1 MVRLAKTTKILLGVA
16 IGLGTA
22 TVGTAAY
29 YFSSAPET
37 AKITVPSFIGKTKSD
52 VESWMTENSVSSD
65 QCTFDYTYDEEK
77 DQDVVLSQSI
87 EADSVL
93 GSEEVLEITLSNGPD
108 PDKEFK
114 MPDFTGKKQAE
125 VEQWFED
132 HKFTAVSYAFESDD
146 KVEKGVFLKASADA
160 GTTMKRS
167 DELTITFS
175 SGSDSDEKTEVT
187 VPDFSSYS
195 RKNMQ
200 AWASQNGI
208 TLTIAAQASD
218 TVASGGFLSQSVKA
232 GTKVKSGSS
241 ITVTLSSGKAIKIV
255 SYVGKTRSEA
265 ETWTSSQKL
274 KSSVTLLYS
283 SSDAGIVLS
292 QSPDSG
298 TAAEGTTVKFTV
310 SAGKVN
316 LQDYSGKTKSAFEA
330 YLSSLN
336 AENSSSAKISVSY
349 QETEST
355 SAAGTILSQSV
366 SGLVAP
372 GTSVT
377 VQVAIGKK
385 YSVTS
390 QAGKSLDSFKS
401 YLSSMG
407 LNLGNVSY
415 VYSDSYRS
423 DVLVSNDTGSYESG
437 ASINCVVSKGSYS
450 WDPGSLVNAGSSWS
464 SLYSA
469 SADARKNGYTVTKSD
484 VESSQYSEGQ
494 IVGCTVS
501 GKSISCQVSIGS
513 YVTIPDVTGK
523 DHSDASSTLSSLGL
537 SVTELEQSYYS
548 DVTAGQVVGQSLSAG
563 TKVRA
568 GTAIT
573 ITYSKGPEPVVTAT
587 IPTIYTALY
596 DGMKGSEIVSSLTQ
610 TLNAAGFYNLNFVKI
625 PTGSTTSI
633 NALKSVS
640 PAPGSTINVKD
651 QITIEYYSAD

>member
-37 AKITVPSFIGKTKSD
+37 AKITVPSFVGKTKSD

-114 MPDFTGKKQAE
+114 MPDFTGKKQAA

-241 ITVTLSSGKAIKIV
+241 ITVTLSSGKAIKIGNYEFEV
-255 SYVGKTRSEA
+255 IGVTEASQMTSNTSYMPFSTLNTRVNNYESVDQILGYAREDVDPDALAEKTDGYLRSLYNIDEEEGNGYVYVYTMA
-265 ETWTSSQKL
+265 
-274 KSSVTLLYS
+274 SVTRQLDSTMMSFQLLMTAVASISLSTVEPCFS
-283 SSDAGIVLS
+283 SIFLVVELYEPPSTSDSKSVLS
-292 QSPDSG
+292 
-298 TAAEGTTVKFTV
+298 
-310 SAGKVN
+310 
-316 LQDYSGKTKSAFEA
+316 AFP
-330 YLSSLN
+330 LMS
-336 AENSSSAKISVSY
+336 
-349 QETEST
+349 
-355 SAAGTILSQSV
+355 
-366 SGLVAP
+366 
-372 GTSVT
+372 
-377 VQVAIGKK
+377 
-385 YSVTS
+385 
-390 QAGKSLDSFKS
+390 
-401 YLSSMG
+401 
-407 LNLGNVSY
+407 
-415 VYSDSYRS
+415 
-423 DVLVSNDTGSYESG
+423 
-437 ASINCVVSKGSYS
+437 
-450 WDPGSLVNAGSSWS
+450 
-464 SLYSA
+464 
-469 SADARKNGYTVTKSD
+469 
-484 VESSQYSEGQ
+484 
-494 IVGCTVS
+494 
-501 GKSISCQVSIGS
+501 
-513 YVTIPDVTGK
+513 
-523 DHSDASSTLSSLGL
+523 
-537 SVTELEQSYYS
+537 
-548 DVTAGQVVGQSLSAG
+548 
-563 TKVRA
+563 
-568 GTAIT
+568 
-573 ITYSKGPEPVVTAT
+573 
-587 IPTIYTALY
+587 
-596 DGMKGSEIVSSLTQ
+596 
-610 TLNAAGFYNLNFVKI
+610 
-625 PTGSTTSI
+625 
-633 NALKSVS
+633 
-640 PAPGSTINVKD
+640 
-651 QITIEYYSAD
+651 